1 MADVT
6 LAQAQELLD
15 AYRRAALKIAE
26 RGQSY
31 TIDTP
36 NGQRTLTRAD
46 LGKVQ
51 DQIKYWSGEVRRLE
65 TEAAGSSGRV
75 IYAGRVS

>member
-15 AYRRAALKIAE
+15 AYRKAALKIAE

-46 LGKVQ
+46 LAKVQ
-51 DQIKYWSGEVRRLE
+51 EQIVYWRGEVQRL
-65 TEAAGSSGRV
+65 TSEAAGASRV